1 MVVGDGSD
9 MGAQRVYD
17 PLLGAGTDL
26 RGKQTVERTAA
37 GPTVSAAIGGAI
49 GAGLIDRSIK
59 GGGGPEF

>member
-37 GPTVSAAIGGAI
+37 GPTVSAAIG
-49 GAGLIDRSIK
+49 AGLIDRSIK

>member
-1 MVVGDGSD
+1 

-49 GAGLIDRSIK
+49 GGAIGAGLIDRSIK